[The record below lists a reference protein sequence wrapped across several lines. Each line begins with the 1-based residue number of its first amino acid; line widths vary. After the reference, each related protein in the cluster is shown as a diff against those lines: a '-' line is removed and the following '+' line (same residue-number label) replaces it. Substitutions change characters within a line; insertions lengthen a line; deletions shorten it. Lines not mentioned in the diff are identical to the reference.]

1 MAHGYQLMTELNERH
16 HVPKGIHFWKSFE
29 GGSFLLTQ
37 LLYFCPPKMREE
49 GRGASKTVLEMG
61 DISEGLVKEDDQFF
75 QDFLTTPRN
84 SLIPRR
90 SISMDIK

>member
-1 MAHGYQLMTELNERH
+1 
-16 HVPKGIHFWKSFE
+16 
-29 GGSFLLTQ
+29 
-37 LLYFCPPKMREE
+37 MREE
-49 GRGASKTVLEMG
+49 GRGASKTVLNFFEMSSVLEMG
-61 DISEGLVKEDDQFF
+61 DIGLVKQDDQFF